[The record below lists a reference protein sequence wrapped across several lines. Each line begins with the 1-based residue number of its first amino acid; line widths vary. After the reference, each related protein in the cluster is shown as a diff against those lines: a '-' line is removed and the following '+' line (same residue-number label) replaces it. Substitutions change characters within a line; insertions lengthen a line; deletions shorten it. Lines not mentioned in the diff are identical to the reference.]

1 MALDALSAP
10 KGEDEAEGD
19 EKVLILIS
27 SLLSWDATPK
37 KLVEVRDPREIEA
50 ERQQLLRDNKQRLDH
65 VIEQLR
71 AERSR
76 RNEEL
81 LAARGEESDNGEEPK
96 LEENN
101 DEEDLKAA
109 QEIIAREDAA
119 KPQEK
124 KVFKRSTK
132 RMLHQA
138 FTELDY
144 EQRRCSEEYASIRE
158 AEDLVLNFKKEGV
171 KTYVIA
177 AGVLYGMGESILNSH
192 FEKAWKQEP
201 ARIPVVGSG
210 HNLVPTVHVTDLA
223 RMVAKIFETKP
234 ERKYIFGI
242 DNTPKP
248 TQKRLVKA
256 ISNGV
261 GTGLIE
267 SIDIPVIFP
276 KVHPNQTP
284 LKLDSY
290 WDKDSQHGG
299 SKDERA

>member
-50 ERQQLLRDNKQRLDH
+50 EKQQLLRDNKQRIDR

-71 AERSR
+71 DERSR
-76 RNEEL
+76 RNDEL
-81 LAARGEESDNGEEPK
+81 LAARGEESDGEEPK

-101 DEEDLKAA
+101 DEEDLRTA
-109 QEIIAREDAA
+109 QEIIAKEDAA

-124 KVFKRSTK
+124 KVFKRSTNQ
-132 RMLHQA
+132 MLHQA

-192 FEKAWKQEP
+192 FEKAWK
-201 ARIPVVGSG
+201 
-210 HNLVPTVHVTDLA
+210 
-223 RMVAKIFETKP
+223 
-234 ERKYIFGI
+234 
-242 DNTPKP
+242 
-248 TQKRLVKA
+248 
-256 ISNGV
+256 
-261 GTGLIE
+261 
-267 SIDIPVIFP
+267 
-276 KVHPNQTP
+276 
-284 LKLDSY
+284 
-290 WDKDSQHGG
+290 
-299 SKDERA
+299 

>member
-50 ERQQLLRDNKQRLDH
+50 ERQQLLRDNKHRLDH

-144 EQRRCSEEYASIRE
+144 EQRRCSDEYASIRE
-158 AEDLVLNFKKEGV
+158 AEDLVLNF
-171 KTYVIA
+171 YSR
-177 AGVLYGMGESILNSH
+177 GML
-192 FEKAWKQEP
+192 
-201 ARIPVVGSG
+201 SG
-210 HNLVPTVHVTDLA
+210 WCLPKL
-223 RMVAKIFETKP
+223 ET
-234 ERKYIFGI
+234 II
-242 DNTPKP
+242 
-248 TQKRLVKA
+248 V
-256 ISNGV
+256 S
-261 GTGLIE
+261 
-267 SIDIPVIFP
+267 
-276 KVHPNQTP
+276 
-284 LKLDSY
+284 
-290 WDKDSQHGG
+290 
-299 SKDERA
+299 